1 MSEHH
6 THHIMPTSTL
16 ITIWIGLMILTGI
29 TVWVSTINLGFLNVA
44 VALTI
49 ASCKALLVVFWF
61 MHLRYENAML
71 KMMVLI
77 TFVVLA
83 IFIGFTFFDVA
94 YR

>member
-1 MSEHH
+1 MTERHEYHVMS
-6 THHIMPTSTL
+6 TATL
-16 ITIWIGLMILTGI
+16 ATIWGALLVLTAV
-29 TVWVSTINLGFLNVA
+29 TVWVSTMNLGFLNVA
-44 VALTI
+44 VALSI

-61 MHLRYENAML
+61 MHLKYENAML
-71 KMMVLI
+71 KTMVLI